1 MRSFKHK
8 ADIRNGDQ
16 FWEFVYAHGAFGYGI
31 WWAVVEDLYKAGADD
46 CSITASSTWLKSFS
60 KGLNIDDPGLVL
72 DVVETMAKLD
82 MISKDRWAEKVIYSR
97 EVEENAAT
105 CKRIATQYH
114 KYQKHQAQ
122 VFQRD
127 SFKCVYCG
135 SVKNLSLD
143 HIVPQSLG
151 GSHSIG
157 NLATCCIPCNCSKGA
172 KTLREWGGRSYD

>member
-1 MRSFKHK
+1 MMSFRHK

-16 FWEFVYAHGAFGYGI
+16 TWELVYAHGAFGYGI
-31 WWAVVEDLYKAGADD
+31 WWAVVEDLYKAGANNFA
-46 CSITASSTWLKSFS
+46 ITASPAWLKSFS
-60 KGLNIDDPGLVL
+60 KGLNIDDPRLLL

-82 MISKDRWAEKVIYSR
+82 LISKEQWAEQTIYSR
-97 EVEENAAT
+97 EVEEDAVT
-105 CKRIATQYH
+105 RKRVATQYH

-135 SVKNLSLD
+135 SVKGLSLD
-143 HIVPQSLG
+143 HVVPQSLG
-151 GSHSIG
+151 GSHDID

-172 KTLREWGGRSYD
+172 KTLSEWRGRVYD